1 MVNRTIN
8 ICQPSD
14 GTSCGLCCGSH
25 NYAAPPGEI
34 DALFRRR
41 SAVYLSLEKEHAS
54 HDNPESPS
62 DSIIDRYLSELD
74 AIGCVLPKLHE
85 DGIQC
90 PFFAF
95 LDSDTDTTG
104 CLLYKNRDSGFHYL
118 ENNTCRHFSCHAFE
132 TLTDE
137 EIRFAVKILPGWYYY
152 GLLINNID
160 LLKSIFQSC
169 QHNGVPDGRILHS
182 IRERLVNALHTD
194 PAGVTAYE

>member
-8 ICQPSD
+8 ICQPSA

-25 NYAAPPGEI
+25 NYAASLSEI

-41 SAVYLSLEKEHAS
+41 SAVFLFLEKEHGS
-54 HDNPESPS
+54 HDNP
-62 DSIIDRYLSELD
+62 DSSASAFIDRYLSELD

-90 PFFAF
+90 PFFAYI
-95 LDSDTDTTG
+95 DSATDTTG
-104 CLLYKNRDSGFHYL
+104 CLLYKNRDSGFPYL
-118 ENNTCRHFSCHAFE
+118 EHNTCRHFSCHAFE

-137 EIRFAVKILPGWYYY
+137 EIMFAMKILPGWFYY

-160 LLKSIFQSC
+160 LLKSIFHSY
-169 QHNGVPDGRILHS
+169 QHAGIPDGRSLLSLRESLLNTLHPD
-182 IRERLVNALHTD
+182 L
-194 PAGVTAYE
+194 AGAAAYE